1 MLFSQGTNGNK
12 QTFTAMLYWETD
24 RMQQKLYVI
33 KLVYQLQLLI
43 GGLNYVA
50 MQVLS
55 IFYSNASEM
64 NQI

>member
-1 MLFSQGTNGNK
+1 
-12 QTFTAMLYWETD
+12 
-24 RMQQKLYVI
+24 MQQKLYVI

>member
-1 MLFSQGTNGNK
+1 MLFSQGMNGNK

-24 RMQQKLYVI
+24 RMQQQLYVI
-33 KLVYQLQLLI
+33 KLFYKLHIQI